1 MRNRNMADKMS
12 KNRTLIYNSMDGKVK
27 VLLEERGV
35 DEAYL
40 QRGVTLYG
48 ETETYLRQ
56 VDVERQDQKR
66 AYDEYH
72 VQKDSVQEQMDDDLK
87 LVRTLSRKD
96 KDLQNRL
103 ELTTGRATAVE
114 QWIEKG
120 LRFYSLLLQEPEF
133 VTKLAKF
140 KLDAHTIAANQQ
152 TLSNLKVLRDTA
164 QKEKGEAQEA
174 TRLRNE
180 KMEELEDYC
189 YELKALAQ
197 LALKG
202 KPQLLEKLG
211 ITVR

>member
-164 QKEKGEAQEA
+164 QKEKNYWTSKQEQ
-174 TRLRNE
+174 
-180 KMEELEDYC
+180 D
-189 YELKALAQ
+189 
-197 LALKG
+197 
-202 KPQLLEKLG
+202 
-211 ITVR
+211 